1 MQQNAPDP
9 LVSQRTERD
18 RSRPWRI
25 AGLLLLCGIGAEL
38 LAAYSD
44 TTGDPAAIAFVLVF
58 FGALYGAPAL
68 LARDL
73 ARRLGWGWP
82 SMLLIFAALGTVE
95 ACLIDQSLFSA
106 NYQGFEGWEETRE
119 ATLVPALGLSVFNAY
134 NFIIGHM
141 IFSFGAPVA
150 IAESWSPRRAREPW
164 LGRLGTAISVLAY
177 AGAALLVLQDPESH
191 SANGVQLAGSAAAIA
206 ALIAAAI
213 LIGRRFAGR
222 SSSPARSGETVNL
235 PFSGRARNSE
245 PLWLTFIVALILA
258 FVAAFP
264 EETWIGFAVG
274 TVTIAVTGLWV
285 WWASSARN
293 WSVRNMAAV
302 ALAFLVVRG
311 ALAFTY
317 FPLLGEVAPGPKY
330 IHNVLMLAL
339 VGIAGLFAMWHNIGE
354 QMPD

>member
-9 LVSQRTERD
+9 LVPQRSDRD
-18 RSRPWRI
+18 RYRLWRI

-38 LAAYSD
+38 LAAYNE
-44 TTGDPAAIAFVLVF
+44 TTGDPAAIAVVLVF
-58 FGALYGAPAL
+58 FSALYGASAL

-73 ARRLGWGWP
+73 VRRLGWGWP
-82 SMLLIFAALGTVE
+82 SMLLLFGALGIAE

-106 NYQGFEGWEETRE
+106 NYQGYEGWEETRE
-119 ATLVPALGLSVFNAY
+119 ATLIPSLGLSAFNAY

-150 IAESWSPRRAREPW
+150 IAEAWSPRRAREPW
-164 LGRLGTAISVLAY
+164 LGPVGTAIALLAY
-177 AGAALLVLQDPESH
+177 AGAALLVLQDPTSH
-191 SANGVQLAGSAAAIA
+191 SASDMQLAASAAIIGAFIVA
-206 ALIAAAI
+206 AFFVGWRSAEPEGAAA
-213 LIGRRFAGR
+213 GSDEAAATGTPRH
-222 SSSPARSGETVNL
+222 
-235 PFSGRARNSE
+235 SE
-245 PLWLTFIVALILA
+245 PLWLTFIVALVLA
-258 FVAAFP
+258 LVAAFQ
-264 EETWIGFAVG
+264 EETWIGFAIG
-274 TVTIAVTGLWV
+274 TATIAATGLWV

-317 FPLLGEVAPGPKY
+317 FPLLGDVAPGPKY
-330 IHNVLMLAL
+330 IHNVVMLAL
-339 VGIAGLFAMWHNIGE
+339 VGIAGLFAMRHKIGE